1 MLYDVAF
8 GTFTHRTEN
17 LPKLLDSVK
26 KFHPNIPFIVQI
38 ADRPIVENFE
48 MLRQSFAATKK
59 RFWVFLDDDIE
70 FIQPVL
76 NACLVSM
83 MKNRWAM
90 VGTYSTYDPDY
101 DFSDTLIDRETGW
114 MPGYFQMIDSN
125 LIGHV
130 TPDFNLPD
138 KNTAIDTSY
147 SVTIKSLGYK
157 IGIAPVVVYHQYKT
171 NNFAKMDV
179 VKTTNEY
186 LMQRWGNFYF
196 ECCSRFDGIVGK
208 IPVNQMAENRTRLI
222 EMQNEEFNKE
232 SDIDSG
238 LLKLNLGCGLTKYN
252 NYVNIDLYGD
262 PDVFSDMRSLPYD
275 DNTVDR
281 INAQHVLEH
290 TPYVQFVSTLQE
302 WHRVLK
308 VGGLLDIGIPDLEL
322 CMKEFLS
329 MSDEDKW
336 NWGIATIYG
345 SQVDPLINNS
355 KCTTWNALRHQLDYG
370 QFHQGG
376 MSLKKLIDILQFI
389 GFEIVESFNYDGNGT
404 PSAYCLA
411 RKVG

>member
-17 LPKLLDSVK
+17 LPKLLESVK

-38 ADRPIVENFE
+38 ADRPILENFE
-48 MLRQSFAATKK
+48 MLRQNFRATNK
-59 RFWVFLDDDIE
+59 RFWIFLDDDIE

-76 NACLVSM
+76 NQCLISM

-114 MPGYFQMIDSN
+114 MPGYFQMIDSK

-157 IGIAPVVVYHQYKT
+157 IGIAPAVVYHQYKT

-186 LMQRWGNFYF
+186 LMNKWGKFYF
-196 ECCSRFDGIVGK
+196 DCCSRFDGIVGK
-208 IPVNQMAENRTRLI
+208 IPIDKMVANRDYLIAKQQVEFNLI
-222 EMQNEEFNKE
+222 EEDK
-232 SDIDSG
+232 I
-238 LLKLNLGCGLTKYN
+238 KLNIGCGNTRYPG
-252 NYVNIDLYGD
+252 YVNMDKYGE
-262 PDVFSDMRSLPYD
+262 PDIVADMRDLPYR
-275 DNTVDR
+275 NEVIDR

-290 TPYVQFVSTLQE
+290 IPYVQFISTLIE

-308 VGGLLDIGIPDLEL
+308 FGGILEIGIPDIEL
-322 CMKEFLS
+322 CMKTFLQ
-329 MSDEDKW
+329 MDNEIKW
-336 NWGIATIYG
+336 NWGISTIYG
-345 SQVDPLINNS
+345 SQVDALSNVDKCRTWDADNS
-355 KCTTWNALRHQLDYG
+355 QLDYG
-370 QFHQGG
+370 QIHQGG
-376 MSLKKLIDILQFI
+376 MSLQKLISILTDI
-389 GFEIVESFNYDGNGT
+389 GFDIIESFNYDGNGT
-404 PSAYCLA
+404 PSAYCMA